1 MRERQILFSR
11 QQIEAKVKQLGEQI
25 ARDYHDKNLLVVG
38 LLKGSF
44 VFVADLMRAIDQKIV
59 IEFMTTSSYHD
70 AEDSTGRVEIVQDFN
85 RDLSDFDVLIVDDII
100 DSGLTMKSVYELIR
114 SRHPKSLKTC
124 ALLDKPSRR
133 KVEFECDYVG
143 FTIEDL
149 FIVGYGL
156 NYGDY
161 YRNVDHIFVFV
172 EENEK

>member
-11 QQIEAKVKQLGEQI
+11 QQIADKVAQLGAQI
-25 ARDYHDKNLLVVG
+25 AQDYQDKNLLVVG

-70 AEDSTGRVEIVQDFN
+70 AEQSTGRVEIIQDFE
-85 RDLSDFDVLIVDDII
+85 RDLSEYDVLIVDDII
-100 DSGLTMKSVYELIR
+100 DSGLTMKSVYELIL
-114 SRHPKSLKTC
+114 SRGPRSLKTC

-161 YRNVDHIFVFV
+161 YRNVDHIFIFM
-172 EENEK
+172 EEG

>member
-11 QQIEAKVKQLGEQI
+11 QQIADKVAQLGAQI
-25 ARDYHDKNLLVVG
+25 AQDYQDKNLLVVG

-70 AEDSTGRVEIVQDFN
+70 AEQSTGRVEIIQDFE
-85 RDLSDFDVLIVDDII
+85 RDLSQYDVLIVDDII
-100 DSGLTMKSVYELIR
+100 DSGLTMKSVYELIL
-114 SRHPKSLKTC
+114 SRGPRSLKTC

-161 YRNVDHIFVFV
+161 YRNVDHIFIFM
-172 EENEK
+172 EEG

>member
-1 MRERQILFSR
+1 MWDRQILFSR
-11 QQIEAKVKQLGEQI
+11 EQI
-25 ARDYHDKNLLVVG
+25 ADKVTELGQAIAHDYRDKNLLVIG

-44 VFVADLMRAIDQKIV
+44 VFVADLMRAIDRQLI
-59 IEFMTTSSYHD
+59 IEFITTSSYHD
-70 AEDSTGRVEIVQDFN
+70 AEQSTGRVEIKHDIE

-100 DSGLTMKSVYELIR
+100 DSGLTMKSVYELIA
-114 SRHPKSLKTC
+114 SRNPKSLKTC

-143 FTIEDL
+143 FTIDDL

-161 YRNVDHIFVFV
+161 YRNVDHIFVFLPD
-172 EENEK
+172 EKK

>member
-11 QQIEAKVKQLGEQI
+11 QQIADKVAQLGAQI
-25 ARDYHDKNLLVVG
+25 AQDYQDKNLLVVG

-70 AEDSTGRVEIVQDFN
+70 AEQSTGRVEIIQDFE
-85 RDLSDFDVLIVDDII
+85 RDLSQYDVLIVDDII

-114 SRHPKSLKTC
+114 SRGPRSLKTC

-161 YRNVDHIFVFV
+161 YRNVDHIFIFM
-172 EENEK
+172 EEG